1 MLKNKKIKRTICNS
15 VRRVA
20 DTLDIISE
28 KLDERCGIDETIV
41 GMPVCS
47 MPPSAGYRM
56 DINRAN
62 IVNDD
67 MQERIDALHNALETI
82 DPYMREAIYPKLEE
96 AAEKENEADRECV
109 LAQWRRYVQG
119 SYLMYVPEIRSYTV
133 VRHYFTPDMENIYII
148 AIDKNTMYGF
158 SIYDGCNAA
167 EYGTFDESHYKQF
180 QCESSEFIGRTV
192 GDIRDQNDIPSVK
205 FYEFFDVFQ

>member
-1 MLKNKKIKRTICNS
+1 MHNNNKITRTICNS

-20 DTLDIISE
+20 GALNTISE
-28 KLDERCGIDETIV
+28 KLDERCGIAGNIV
-41 GMPVCS
+41 GMPVRS

-62 IVNDD
+62 IVNGD

-82 DPYMREAIYPKLEE
+82 DPYMREVIYPKLEE
-96 AAEKENEADRECV
+96 AAENEADKECL
-109 LAQWRRYVQG
+109 LAQWRRYVQS
-119 SYLMYVPEIRSYTV
+119 SYLMYVPKIQSYTI

-192 GDIRDQNDIPSVK
+192 KDIRDQNDIPSVK